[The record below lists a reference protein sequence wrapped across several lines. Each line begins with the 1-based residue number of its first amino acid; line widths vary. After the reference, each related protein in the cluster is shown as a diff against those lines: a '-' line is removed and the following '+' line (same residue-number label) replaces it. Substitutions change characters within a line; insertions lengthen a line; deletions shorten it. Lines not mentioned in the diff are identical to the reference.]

1 MPISKTKTAEQN
13 VTPPTIE
20 NVGYLEGMKGKK
32 SIKRLWGSILLANAL
47 AIGWLVVMVALMKP
61 GFNMDNPIKVM
72 EYIFGIG
79 GFLLGINVLQYWR
92 GGR

>member
-1 MPISKTKTAEQN
+1 MPISKTKKVEQN
-13 VTPPTIE
+13 VAPLTIE

-47 AIGWLVVMVALMKP
+47 AIGWLVVMVALVKP
-61 GFNMDNPIKVM
+61 GFNMDNSIKVM
-72 EYIFGIG
+72 ESIGIG
-79 GFLLGINVLQYWR
+79 GLFLLGINIFQYWK